1 MPVIQVSQKRTQQEK
16 LKHFLKFIF
25 ISLIVIGIVVIGY
38 HQYKKSK
45 LLNKQ
50 TNNLDQSLQTD
61 ISNKLILNLDKS
73 INTNL
78 EKRLIEKGIEITRNT
93 QTANNALSRNYKL
106 KNAEPIQTNVF
117 LIATRFDNTIDNLS
131 TTDAQTILQTGKY
144 KGFKIYVLP
153 DAYQYILTIPKHAN
167 TFEVIT
173 QKELSDNIFNNKKS
187 LFILSMSEL
196 NPKLKAIAIDEDNP
210 LSKDFKINKYP
221 LVDIFWLKSTSSELT
236 SKVKNVL
243 GNSNY
248 NQDLIHDIIVTGTST
263 VGARTHYIVYQRNH
277 DPIFPIR
284 PMIKILREADIAH
297 ISNESVFVK
306 GCTQTPQTLSFCG
319 PMESFQM
326 LTNAGIDVVG
336 LTGNHI
342 LDYGLQN
349 FYNTLNLYKQHNI
362 KYFGGGKNYKDA
374 HTPAILKIGNTKVAF
389 LGYNFIPPYTY
400 YATAYKGG
408 SAQYSPEILKHDIS
422 EAKKKADFVFIDMQW
437 GNEYQ
442 HTHLPIQEYYGH
454 LAIDDGATI
463 VTGVHPHYTQ
473 GIEYYKNGIIFYS
486 IGNFLFDQLHQNE
499 TREGVIVRHIF
510 YGDKYLGYQLIPTR
524 IANNLQVNV
533 APDNRKNVILNT
545 IYQFSK
551 IDKNEK

>member
-1 MPVIQVSQKRTQQEK
+1 MPVIQVSQKRTRQEK
-16 LKHFLKFIF
+16 IKHFLKLILTF
-25 ISLIVIGIVVIGY
+25 LIVIGITTLGY
-38 HQYKKSK
+38 HQFKISRP
-45 LLNKQ
+45 LNKQ
-50 TNNLDQSLQTD
+50 SVNSDQTTSANL
-61 ISNKLILNLDKS
+61 SNKLTLKLDKS
-73 INTNL
+73 INTDL
-78 EKRLIEKGIEITRNT
+78 EKKLIEEDIDITRDST
-93 QTANNALSRNYKL
+93 TTNNILSRNYKL
-106 KNAEPIQTNVF
+106 KNANPVQTNVF
-117 LIATRFDNTIDNLS
+117 LIATRFDSNIDNLS
-131 TTDAQTILQTGKY
+131 TVEVKQILQTGKY
-144 KGFKIYVLP
+144 KSFKIYVLP
-153 DAYQYILTIPKHAN
+153 DAYQYILTLPKHAN
-167 TFEVIT
+167 TFEIIT
-173 QKELSDNIFNNKKS
+173 QKELSNNISNNKKS
-187 LFILSMSEL
+187 LFILSIKEL
-196 NPKLKAIAIDEDNP
+196 NPKLKAIAIDGNNP

-221 LVDIFWLKSTSSELT
+221 LLDIFWLRSDNPRLT
-236 SKVKNVL
+236 QKIKDIL
-243 GNSNY
+243 GDSNY
-248 NQDLIHDIIVTGTST
+248 NPNLIHDIIVTGTST
-263 VGARTHYIVYQRNH
+263 VGARTEYLIYQRNH

-284 PMIKILREADIAH
+284 PMIKILKNADIAH

-306 GCTQTPQTLSFCG
+306 GCTQAPQTLSFCG
-319 PMESFQM
+319 PTESFQM
-326 LTNAGIDVVG
+326 LTEAGIDVVG

-362 KYFGGGKNYKDA
+362 KYFGGGKNYKEA
-374 HTPAILKIGNTKVAF
+374 HTPAILKVGNKKVAF

-400 YATAYKGG
+400 YATTYKGG

-422 EAKKKADFVFIDMQW
+422 EARKKADFVFIDMQW

-454 LAIDDGATI
+454 LAIDDGATV

-510 YGDKYLGYQLIPTR
+510 YDNKYLGYQLIPTR